1 MGAIQPE
8 QALVYIGDVD
18 VAPSAIASHSAT
30 FSATSYITNFSES
43 GGEED
48 VESNAVFGGGF
59 IDKDKP
65 RTQIEV
71 SFDVILQYGAN
82 STKFDEFK
90 WGSGLTSA
98 TGSPAKSI
106 AIQFTD
112 STNYYTRVYNNC
124 KAVTFE
130 PSSDAEN
137 YLEGTI
143 TFKLSPTTSAG
154 VANLKVAAA
163 ALSTLGTW
171 S

>member
-8 QALVYIGDVD
+8 EATILINVAGVNPSAAATAGDVITGF
-18 VAPSAIASHSAT
+18 V
-30 FSATSYITNFSES
+30 TNFSES

-48 VESNAVFGGGF
+48 VESNPVFGGGN

-71 SFDVILQYGAN
+71 SFDVIMQYGTDAL
-82 STKFDEFK
+82 KFDEYK

-98 TGSPAKSI
+98 GSGESKMI
-106 AIQFTD
+106 TIEFTD
-112 STNYYTRVYNNC
+112 GTNFYSRAYNNA

-137 YLEGTI
+137 FLEGTI
-143 TFKLSPTTSAG
+143 TFKLSPTTSDG
-154 VANLKVAAA
+154 SANLQVDDAAVS
-163 ALSTLGTW
+163 ALADW
-171 S
+171 SAI